1 MRKIISLALSACMLL
16 SIIPIASA
24 TRDYTQGTQ
33 VVYTSSGT
41 ESYTITVPALLA
53 PGGDGTVTLSGTWA
67 ENRVVTVTAESTVT
81 LKNSI
86 KETDTKTL
94 NVNFDGISEAGSNTG
109 SQTFTKSVS
118 VDNITNAIFGTWS
131 GKFNYNVEISD
142 VSTSIMY
149 SYNGHILPKIPDETN
164 DKPYV
169 QMMKMTD
176 EMIEAALTKEGM
188 SELIGVVKTA
198 YLVAYSSHPLKHSG
212 DDIFTYETFES
223 AVDGAIAHTYIYSP
237 DMAVNWTFVD
247 EVITNDANCYSTHVG
262 PVVWSNY
269 DMTLEDGSMHMAASE
284 PVPVVNN

>member
-67 ENRVVTVTAESTVT
+67 ENRVVTVTAEPTVT

-94 NVNFDGISEAGSNTG
+94 NVNFDGISESGSNTG
-109 SQTFTKSVS
+109 SQTFTGSVS
-118 VDNITNAIFGTWS
+118 VDDITNALFGTWS
-131 GKFNYNVEISD
+131 GKFNYNVDISD

-169 QMMKMTD
+169 QMVKMTD

-198 YLVAYSSHPLKHSG
+198 YLVAYSSHPLEHRPN
-212 DDIFTYETFES
+212 DLFAYEAFETYVEGTVTR
-223 AVDGAIAHTYIYSP
+223 AYIYSP
-237 DMAVNWTFVD
+237 DMDVNWTMTD
-247 EVITNDANCYSTHVG
+247 EIITTDSYHYSTHVG

-269 DMTLEDGSMHMAASE
+269 DMTLKDGSMHMAASE
-284 PVPVVNN
+284 PVPIINN